1 MATSIEIEA
10 KALLTKKEYNKV
22 LKYFR
27 LDVVDGYIQK
37 NYYIDTEKKD
47 LRKLGLSLRVRR
59 LNGYVM
65 SFKLPMAEGL
75 LEKTQT
81 LTREQFEDFESHG
94 KFPEGDISDFVESL
108 YINPCDLKI
117 IATLTTLRI
126 EQEYE
131 DLTLAIDENR
141 YGDTQDFELEM
152 EATSM
157 KKAQNLLKKV
167 CDEVGITYKENLI
180 SKQKRAMDALS
191 SVE

>member
-10 KALLTKKEYNKV
+10 KALLTKKDYNKV
-22 LKYFR
+22 LKHFR

-37 NYYIDTEKKD
+37 NYYIDTENKD

-59 LNGYVM
+59 LNGYVI

-81 LTREQFEDFESHG
+81 LSREQFEDFETHG
-94 KFPEGDISDFVESL
+94 KFPEGDISDFIESL
-108 YINPCDLKI
+108 YISPSDLKI

-141 YGDTQDFELEM
+141 YGELQDFELEM

-157 KKAQNLLKKV
+157 KKAQYLLKKV
-167 CDEVGITYKENLI
+167 CEEVGIDYKENLV

-191 SVE
+191 TV

>member
-10 KALLTKKEYNKV
+10 KALLTKKDYNKV
-22 LKYFR
+22 LKHFK

-37 NYYIDTEKKD
+37 NYYIDTENKD

-59 LNGYVM
+59 LNGYVI

-81 LTREQFEDFESHG
+81 LSREQFEDFETHG
-94 KFPEGDISDFVESL
+94 KFPEGDISDFIESL
-108 YINPCDLKI
+108 YISPSDLKI

-141 YGDTQDFELEM
+141 YGELQDFELEM

-157 KKAQNLLKKV
+157 KKAQYLLKKV
-167 CDEVGITYKENLI
+167 CEEVGIDYKENLV
-180 SKQKRAMDALS
+180 SKQKRAVDALS
-191 SVE
+191 AV

>member
-10 KALLTKKEYNKV
+10 KALLTKKDYNKV
-22 LKYFR
+22 LKHFK
-27 LDVVDGYIQK
+27 LDVVDCYIQK
-37 NYYIDTEKKD
+37 NYYIDTENKD

-59 LNGYVM
+59 LNGYVI

-81 LTREQFEDFESHG
+81 LSREQFEDFETHG
-94 KFPEGDISDFVESL
+94 KFPEGDISDFIESL
-108 YINPCDLKI
+108 YISPSDLKI

-141 YGDTQDFELEM
+141 YGELQDCELEM

-157 KKAQNLLKKV
+157 KKAQYLLKKV
-167 CDEVGITYKENLI
+167 CEEVGIDYKENLV

-191 SVE
+191 AV

>member
-10 KALLTKKEYNKV
+10 KALLTKKDYNKV
-22 LKYFR
+22 LKHFR

-37 NYYIDTEKKD
+37 NYYIDTENKD

-59 LNGYVM
+59 LNGYVI

-81 LTREQFEDFESHG
+81 LSREQFEDFETHG
-94 KFPEGDISDFVESL
+94 KFPEGDISDFIESL
-108 YINPCDLKI
+108 YISPSDLKI

-141 YGDTQDFELEM
+141 YGELQDFELEM

-157 KKAQNLLKKV
+157 KKAQYLLKKV
-167 CDEVGITYKENLI
+167 CEEVGIDYKENLV

-191 SVE
+191 AV

>member
-10 KALLTKKEYNKV
+10 KALLTKKDYYKV
-22 LKYFR
+22 LKHFK

-37 NYYIDTEKKD
+37 NYYIDTENRD

-59 LNGYVM
+59 LNGYNM

-75 LEKTQT
+75 LEKTQV
-81 LTREQFEDFESHG
+81 LTREQFEEFENNG
-94 KFPEGDISDFVESL
+94 KFPEGDISNFIESL
-108 YINPCDLKI
+108 YIDPCDLKI
-117 IATLTTLRI
+117 IATLSTLRI
-126 EQEYE
+126 EQQYE

-141 YGDTQDFELEM
+141 YGDLQDFELEM

-157 KKAQNLLKKV
+157 KKAQTLLKKV
-167 CDEVGITYKENLI
+167 CEEVGIEYKENLV

-191 SVE
+191 VGK

>member
-10 KALLTKKEYNKV
+10 KALLTKKDYNKV
-22 LKYFR
+22 LKHFK

-37 NYYIDTEKKD
+37 NYYIDTENKD

-59 LNGYVM
+59 LNGYVI

-81 LTREQFEDFESHG
+81 LSREQFEDFDTHG
-94 KFPEGDISDFVESL
+94 KFPEGDISDFIESL
-108 YINPCDLKI
+108 YISPSDLKI

-141 YGDTQDFELEM
+141 YGELQDFELEM

-157 KKAQNLLKKV
+157 KKAQYLLKKV
-167 CDEVGITYKENLI
+167 CEEVGIDYKENLV

-191 SVE
+191 AV

>member
-10 KALLTKKEYNKV
+10 KALLTKKDYNKV
-22 LKYFR
+22 LKHFK

-37 NYYIDTEKKD
+37 NYYIDTENKD
-47 LRKLGLSLRVRR
+47 LRKLGLSLRVRS
-59 LNGYVM
+59 LNGYVI

-81 LTREQFEDFESHG
+81 LSREQFEDFETHG
-94 KFPEGDISDFVESL
+94 KFPEGDISDFIESL
-108 YINPCDLKI
+108 YISPSDLKI

-141 YGDTQDFELEM
+141 YGELQDFELEM

-157 KKAQNLLKKV
+157 KKAQYLLKKV
-167 CDEVGITYKENLI
+167 CEEVGIDYKENLV

-191 SVE
+191 AV

>member
-10 KALLTKKEYNKV
+10 KALLTKKDYNKV
-22 LKYFR
+22 LKHFK

-37 NYYIDTEKKD
+37 NYYIDTENKD

-59 LNGYVM
+59 LNGYVI

-81 LTREQFEDFESHG
+81 LSREQFEDFETHG
-94 KFPEGDISDFVESL
+94 KFPEGDISDFIESL
-108 YINPCDLKI
+108 YISPSDLKI

-141 YGDTQDFELEM
+141 YGELQDFELEM

-157 KKAQNLLKKV
+157 KKAQYLLKKV
-167 CDEVGITYKENLI
+167 CEEVGIDYKENLV
-180 SKQKRAMDALS
+180 SRQKRAMDALS
-191 SVE
+191 AV

>member
-10 KALLTKKEYNKV
+10 KALLTKKDYNKV
-22 LKYFR
+22 LKHFK
-27 LDVVDGYIQK
+27 LDVVDGYNQK
-37 NYYIDTEKKD
+37 NYYIDTENKD

-59 LNGYVM
+59 LNGYVI

-81 LTREQFEDFESHG
+81 LSREQFEDFETHG
-94 KFPEGDISDFVESL
+94 KFPEGDISDFIESL
-108 YINPCDLKI
+108 YISPSDLKI

-141 YGDTQDFELEM
+141 YGDLQDFELEM

-157 KKAQNLLKKV
+157 KKAQYLLKKV
-167 CDEVGITYKENLI
+167 CEEVGIDYKENLV

-191 SVE
+191 AV

>member
-10 KALLTKKEYNKV
+10 KALLTKKDYNKV
-22 LKYFR
+22 LKHFR

-37 NYYIDTEKKD
+37 NYYIDTENKD

-59 LNGYVM
+59 LNGYVI

-81 LTREQFEDFESHG
+81 LSREQFEDFETHG
-94 KFPEGDISDFVESL
+94 KFPEGDISDFIESL
-108 YINPCDLKI
+108 YISPSDLKI

-141 YGDTQDFELEM
+141 YGELQDCELEM

-157 KKAQNLLKKV
+157 KKAQYLLKKV
-167 CDEVGITYKENLI
+167 CEEVGIDYKENLV

-191 SVE
+191 AV

>member
-10 KALLTKKEYNKV
+10 KALLTKKDYNKV
-22 LKYFR
+22 LKHFK

-37 NYYIDTEKKD
+37 NYYIDTENKD

-59 LNGYVM
+59 LNGYVIY
-65 SFKLPMAEGL
+65 FKLPMAEGL

-81 LTREQFEDFESHG
+81 LSREQFEDFETHG
-94 KFPEGDISDFVESL
+94 KFPEGDISDFIESL
-108 YINPCDLKI
+108 YISPSDLKI

-141 YGDTQDFELEM
+141 YGELQDFELEM

-157 KKAQNLLKKV
+157 KKAQYLLKKV
-167 CDEVGITYKENLI
+167 CEEVGIDYKENLV

-191 SVE
+191 AV

>member
-10 KALLTKKEYNKV
+10 KALLTKKDYNKV
-22 LKYFR
+22 LKHFK

-37 NYYIDTEKKD
+37 NYYIDTENKD

-59 LNGYVM
+59 LNGYVI

-81 LTREQFEDFESHG
+81 LSREQFEDFETHG
-94 KFPEGDISDFVESL
+94 KFPEGDISDFIESL
-108 YINPCDLKI
+108 YISPSDLKI

-141 YGDTQDFELEM
+141 YGELQDFELEM

-157 KKAQNLLKKV
+157 KKAQYLLKKV
-167 CDEVGITYKENLI
+167 CEEVGIDYKENLV

-191 SVE
+191 AV

>member
-22 LKYFR
+22 LRYFR

-37 NYYIDTEKKD
+37 NYYIDTEKRD

-167 CDEVGITYKENLI
+167 CNEVGITYKENLI